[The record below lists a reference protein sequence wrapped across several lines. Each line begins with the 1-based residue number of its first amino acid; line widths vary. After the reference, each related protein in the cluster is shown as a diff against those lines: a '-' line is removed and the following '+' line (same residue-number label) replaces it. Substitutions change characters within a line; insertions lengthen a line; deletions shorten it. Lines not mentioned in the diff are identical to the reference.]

1 MLFSIIERP
10 NNYAFRDILPPS
22 TVPEKRFKLQ
32 NFPTVY
38 VYSLLLGSM
47 PAFFLGGG
55 KFPGG
60 GIFHSDDFTRG

>member
-1 MLFSIIERP
+1 
-10 NNYAFRDILPPS
+10 
-22 TVPEKRFKLQ
+22 
-32 NFPTVY
+32 
-38 VYSLLLGSM
+38 M